1 MYYSLIPYRKVL
13 KKMKVGEKIKAARLR
28 KGYTQEELGNLIGVQ
43 KSAVAKYESGR
54 VVNIKRSTLKKLSE
68 VLEIPP
74 VELVDGVPEQV
85 QKNNDIMADIIVR
98 MRTDEVF
105 FEVVQTLNSL
115 EKEQLAG
122 VMQMLNAFTK

>member
-1 MYYSLIPYRKVL
+1 MYDVLILY
-13 KKMKVGEKIKAARLR
+13 KKGVENMNVGEKIKAARIR
-28 KGYTQEELGNLIGVQ
+28 KGYTQEELGNMIGVQ

-68 VLEIPP
+68 VLGIPP
-74 VELVDGVPEQV
+74 VELVDGVPEEV

-105 FEVVQTLNSL
+105 FDVVQTLNNL
-115 EKEQLAG
+115 DKDQLAG